1 MCDEIVHTVPS
12 NSRWAGAMLWYRFF
26 SSIGIAIA
34 ACARP
39 QRVCEIVPQPPY
51 VIMPDT
57 APQGVLR
64 GVIAALPDSAP
75 VHLAEVFVE
84 GTRLTAWTDSLGR
97 YRLAGLP
104 ADTVTVI
111 VHGFNFRPARI
122 RLAIPA
128 DRGLR
133 LWVPLV
139 PSCLPTQ

>member
-1 MCDEIVHTVPS
+1 MAAPVLEKERRGGWRVTCRAFCWSVIRALKRRPGQGPAFALTLRLDRPAYFISCRPGLHVRRTAVCDEIVHTVLS

-64 GVIAALPDSAP
+64 GVIAALPD
-75 VHLAEVFVE
+75 
-84 GTRLTAWTDSLGR
+84 
-97 YRLAGLP
+97 
-104 ADTVTVI
+104 
-111 VHGFNFRPARI
+111 
-122 RLAIPA
+122 
-128 DRGLR
+128 
-133 LWVPLV
+133 
-139 PSCLPTQ
+139 